1 MEEPRSLQ
9 GRGPSS
15 SDLLEYSKSEMDAA
29 QLSLL
34 LKTTQDRVRYRDGM
48 IKKKNF
54 QIILLLFLAMLI
66 AGAAVYAVMQ
76 LLQYNSGVLKEQRE
90 GLYTI
95 SALVRKESPSYSQR
109 MEIFYLK
116 GKKSILDF
124 YDEHKNSIPKEKRLT
139 NDQIDRLLRA
149 IFRYSEQYMVDP
161 WLPMAFM
168 RCESWFVPSAVS
180 SVGAV
185 GLYQFMPFTAKS
197 LFGSRYCQGWENDI
211 EMMTEGWF
219 RLYLVLSAEF
229 NGDLR
234 WIAAAYVAGEY
245 FPSMYYKGGKS
256 FESYQSFFAE
266 YSPSHSSYM
275 NDVWTAFE
283 GYKSL

>member
-1 MEEPRSLQ
+1 MNREDRDVVQ
-9 GRGPSS
+9 
-15 SDLLEYSKSEMDAA
+15 YSKSEMDAA
-29 QLSLL
+29 QLSIL
-34 LKTTQDRVRYRDGM
+34 LKTTQDRVQYRDG
-48 IKKKNF
+48 IIRKKNGQLVLLILF
-54 QIILLLFLAMLI
+54 ALLII
-66 AGAAVYAVMQ
+66 GAAIFGMIQ
-76 LLQYNSGVLKEQRE
+76 LMRYNSMALREQRE

-95 SALVRKESPSYSQR
+95 SALVRKESPSYAQR

-116 GKKSILDF
+116 GKKVILDF
-124 YDEHKNSIPKEKRLT
+124 YEDRSNEIPRDKRLT

-149 IFRYSEQYMVDP
+149 VFRYSEQYMVDP

-197 LFGSRYCQGWENDI
+197 LFGTRYCQGWETDI
-211 EMMTEGWF
+211 EMITEGWF

-245 FPSMYYKGGKS
+245 FPSMYYRQGKS
-256 FESYQSFFAE
+256 FESYQIFFSE

-275 NDVWTAFE
+275 EDVWTAFE